1 MQVPFTPV
9 IRQRC
14 LFHSSSKAELSGRL
28 KNKIKYLQGHGT
40 LPSKSSHELAKIEA
54 KKRYKLKKL
63 QKSSYSI
70 PQAYHVIN
78 KAQLAGLA
86 SPPRGTDSNNASGD
100 NISNLPRFSLGP
112 ITNDDLQILTKTKDR
127 RLIYTI
133 LGVTGE
139 QLRDSKLVYND
150 IRKFLSRSQLEKAL
164 FLAKIA
170 KRRGSAGM
178 NLIMKHYLSELH
190 SPQSAIDLYNWRKK
204 VGIPPNE
211 YTNTILFDGISK
223 QKDPVPS
230 KIGKSVFNIVTRL
243 IDKHELGQ
251 IEYNAALG
259 ALSNCSDVS
268 YAFKL
273 YNRERDIKGVYGDSI
288 TYLWM
293 LRACA
298 RVNTR
303 RLFLELFNQL
313 VESIPRHCVDEELL
327 FQVCKTLVSHSD
339 DRDIREGF
347 LRGMCQYYDLPEKQ
361 LWGKT
366 SSPATSDVNESSLK
380 VAVPPLEYWGLE
392 RKFPLNRHVLSLYM
406 DFCLETKRYKQLISM
421 YKHFLVEN
429 REMLDMDMFHKYLK
443 ALIQNDPKTCAQEC
457 LNAIKEAEQSGLD
470 FWSRHTLVL
479 CYKSFEREASKK
491 AINGN
496 PVRVREL
503 LSTLHGF
510 ILEKEGVYSE
520 EFSKMVYTKGAWKF
534 VFPVLDK
541 LRAGNE
547 LEIEVLDMMLVRLL
561 ESVVS
566 GELDLDTTTNTV
578 RNSNGQQYIEL
589 GIIRL
594 LKAAIDARTLADF
607 DTNITK
613 SELPT
618 ADQIALTLRRHLLR
632 LKDKYVDHLSLVE
645 LMFQGKRDVE
655 GVEELEGDIK
665 ELSRLVLSDY
675 KKKSRNEA
683 KQKGS
688 AGREEMVKGEE
699 GKVSEDDV
707 WSTSKGVL
715 PDLTRPF

>member
-1 MQVPFTPV
+1 MMQVPCTPV

-28 KNKIKYLQGHGT
+28 KNKLKYLQGHGT
-40 LPSKSSHELAKIEA
+40 LPAKSSHELAKLEA

-63 QKSSYSI
+63 QKTSYSI

-78 KAQLAGLA
+78 KTQLADLA
-86 SPPRGTDSNNASGD
+86 SKPKGTSSNNVGND
-100 NISNLPRFSLGP
+100 NTPDLPRFSLGP

-150 IRKFLSRSQLEKAL
+150 IRKFLSRGQLEKAL

-170 KRRGSAGM
+170 KRRGSSGM

-211 YTNTILFDGISK
+211 YTNTILFDGIAK
-223 QKDPVPS
+223 QKVPVSS

-243 IDKHELGQ
+243 IDKGELGQ

-288 TYLWM
+288 TYIWM

-298 RVNTR
+298 RVNTK
-303 RLFLELFNQL
+303 RLFLELFKQL

-327 FQVCKTLVSHSD
+327 FQVCKTLVAHSD
-339 DRDIREGF
+339 DRGIREGF
-347 LRGMCQYYDLPEKQ
+347 LRGVYQYYNFPQEQ
-361 LWGKT
+361 LREET
-366 SSPATSDVNESSLK
+366 SSRVTSGVI
-380 VAVPPLEYWGLE
+380 VPPLEYWGIE
-392 RKFPLNRHVLSLYM
+392 RKFKLNRHILSLYM
-406 DFCLETKRYKQLISM
+406 DFCLKTKRYKQLISM
-421 YKHFLVEN
+421 YKYLLVEN
-429 REMLDMDMFHKYLK
+429 RELLDMDMFHKYLK
-443 ALIQNDPKTCAQEC
+443 ALIQDDPKTCAQEC
-457 LNAIKEAEQSGLD
+457 LNAVKEAEQSGLN
-470 FWSRHTLVL
+470 FWSKHTLVL

-520 EFSKMVYTKGAWKF
+520 EFGKMVYTRGAWKF

-541 LRAGNE
+541 LRSGNE
-547 LEIEVLDMMLVRLL
+547 LEIEVIDMMLVRLL
-561 ESVVS
+561 ESLVS
-566 GELDLDTTTNTV
+566 GKLDLDATTSTV
-578 RNSNGQQYIEL
+578 RNNDGQQYIEL

-607 DTNITK
+607 DTSVAK

-618 ADQIALTLRRHLLR
+618 AEQIALTLRRHLLR
-632 LKDKYVDHLSLVE
+632 LKDKYVEHLSLVE
-645 LMFQGKRDVE
+645 LMSQGKRD
-655 GVEELEGDIK
+655 GGGLRELEGDIK

-675 KKKSRNEA
+675 NRKNKKK
-683 KQKGS
+683 
-688 AGREEMVKGEE
+688 VK
-699 GKVSEDDV
+699 
-707 WSTSKGVL
+707 
-715 PDLTRPF
+715 